1 MSVAIY
7 PGSFDPIHRGHLDII
22 VRAARLF
29 EVLVVGVA
37 HNPEKQPLFGLQ
49 ERAEMVREAVAGI
62 SGVRVETFEG
72 LTVAFARSS
81 GARVIIKG
89 LRATMDF
96 DAEMKMAMMN
106 RRLAP
111 EIETLFLP
119 TSPEYADLSSSLIK
133 EVARLGGD
141 VSDLVPPGVL
151 ERLLAKVGR
160 SAWTAS

>member
-1 MSVAIY
+1 MRVAVY
-7 PGSFDPIHRGHLDII
+7 PGTFDPIHLGHLDII

-37 HNPEKQPLFGLQ
+37 HNPEKRPLFSPG
-49 ERAEMVREAVAGI
+49 ERVAMIEEAVGGVE
-62 SGVRVETFEG
+62 GVRVEAFED
-72 LTVAFARSS
+72 LTIAFARRC
-81 GARVIIKG
+81 GAQVIVKG

-111 EIETLFLP
+111 EVETLFLP
-119 TSPEYADLSSSLIK
+119 TSPEMAYLSSTLIK

-141 VSDLVPPGVL
+141 VSGLVPPGVL
-151 ERLLAKVGR
+151 ERLHRKVR
-160 SAWTAS
+160 P